1 MPNLTGD
8 RARYNRAASRQRN
21 EREGDRAEHRAWKE
35 GRVRPFAIT
44 DALDSRQLD
53 GPLVDAACGTCEP
66 AVDMWEA
73 GQLYPT
79 WDELKALADF
89 TDYPVAFFT
98 TVEHWPLRAQDT
110 SLRFHLPVAPEPQ
123 PVLCFG
129 SAAIEAATGTTRCPY
144 CRLSSRPV
152 VSLSEYRIRNGR
164 TAP

>member
-1 MPNLTGD
+1 MPELTAD
-8 RARYNRAASRQRN
+8 RTKYNRAASLQRE
-21 EREGDRAEHRAWKE
+21 EREGDRAEHQAWKE
-35 GRVRPFAIT
+35 GRVRPFVIT
-44 DALDSRQLD
+44 NALDARQLD

-110 SLRFHLPVAPEPQ
+110 SLRFHVPCPPEPP
-123 PVLCFG
+123 PVLCFEI
-129 SAAIEAATGTTRCPY
+129 AAIEAATGTTKCPW
-144 CRLSSRPV
+144 SGAQPQPV
-152 VSLSEYRIRNGR
+152 LLSEYRIRSGR
-164 TAP
+164 NAR